1 MNIAT
6 RHLKANS
13 RGSWT
18 NVLSFAPAREAE
30 VRTAAMALRA
40 ASGETVS
47 FKITDDAGNTLATLP
62 GAGKRTGNYWGNSH
76 AS

>member
-1 MNIAT
+1 MSADT

-18 NVLSFAPAREAE
+18 NVLTFQAPREAE
-30 VRTAAMALRA
+30 VRTAAMALRD
-40 ASGETVS
+40 ASGETVT

-62 GAGKRTGNYWGNSH
+62 GAGKRVGNYWGG
-76 AS
+76 AR